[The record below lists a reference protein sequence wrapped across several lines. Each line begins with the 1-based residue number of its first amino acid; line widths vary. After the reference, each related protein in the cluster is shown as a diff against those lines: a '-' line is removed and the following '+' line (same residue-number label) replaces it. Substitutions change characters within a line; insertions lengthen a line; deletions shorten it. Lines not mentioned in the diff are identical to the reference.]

1 MFDIGWDEL
10 LIIAIVALVVIGPK
24 DLPHAFRIAGR
35 WMARARTMAREFQ
48 SHVDELMRES
58 ELDDLKR
65 EISDVPR
72 PQIMDE
78 IDSELMS
85 GQLPSK
91 PLSPD
96 SLKPVVT
103 GAAPAAAGVVV
114 SPAAVQGL
122 AADATSE
129 PVIVSV
135 PEPATS
141 ETDPPRAA

>member
-48 SHVDELMRES
+48 SHVDDLMRES
-58 ELDDLKR
+58 ELDDIRR

-85 GQLPSK
+85 GQNPAR
-91 PLSPD
+91 PLAQDP
-96 SLKPVVT
+96 LKPVVPGT
-103 GAAPAAAGVVV
+103 VPPATAPAGAVAAGVETTLPVDAGVEPAATPLAAAG
-114 SPAAVQGL
+114 
-122 AADATSE
+122 
-129 PVIVSV
+129 
-135 PEPATS
+135 
-141 ETDPPRAA
+141 ETDPSRAA